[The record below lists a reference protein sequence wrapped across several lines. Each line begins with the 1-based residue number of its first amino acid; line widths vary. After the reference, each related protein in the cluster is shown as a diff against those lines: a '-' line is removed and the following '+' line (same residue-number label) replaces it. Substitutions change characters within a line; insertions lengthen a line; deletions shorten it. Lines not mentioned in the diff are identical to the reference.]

1 MCVVPHDVKI
11 EAMGL
16 VVDDD
21 RSVDFAQLL
30 VVILVSPWGIHTVIK
45 YHTDCTGK

>member
-16 VVDDD
+16 AVDDD

-30 VVILVSPWGIHTVIK
+30 VVILVSPLGIIQ
-45 YHTDCTGK
+45 